1 MLVKRWKRRIESDVM
16 VTVLLG
22 RYGQIILRLTRNRC
36 GISTGLTS
44 RKIFIY
50 LELDQ
55 ENLEFWILRNWKERI
70 FLICLADFH

>member
-1 MLVKRWKRRIESDVM
+1 MEAQDRKVM

-50 LELDQ
+50 LDQ